1 MLLAVALAV
10 LTVAVLATVVL
21 PLMKGARPA
30 PERGQF
36 DRAVYRDQLQELERD
51 VARGLIAPG
60 EAATARL
67 EIERRLLATDAPA
80 ETAPARGAGSP
91 VLAIALT
98 LIVPAAAS
106 LLYLALGAPGVPD
119 QPYAQRAAERSRIA
133 ATGPDAMAKAIV
145 TLKQRLN
152 ANPDS
157 AADWLLL
164 ARSEAALAHWPESTQ
179 AFQQAMRLTK
189 DSPDVAAD
197 YGETLVMAAQG
208 IVTPQAR
215 AMLGKALAG
224 DPGSK
229 AARYYLALGEAQAGN
244 AAAAIAGWQALAGD
258 EPAESAVRA
267 ELKKRI
273 EDAARTAGIPVPA
286 LAPPAAGPSQAQIAD
301 AATMTPGERQQM
313 IRGMVDG
320 LAAKLAADPGDVE
333 GWMKLGR
340 AYGVLGERD
349 KAVDAYERAER
360 LQPDDARILL
370 AEAELLV
377 PRGLPQTPLPER
389 MVTLLRHV
397 DALDARQPAALW
409 YLGLASVQQR
419 DFAAA
424 RGYWRR
430 LLEVLP
436 ADADQHQAVA
446 AALDALKD
454 K

>member
-10 LTVAVLATVVL
+10 LATVVL
-21 PLMKGARPA
+21 PLLRGARPA

-51 VARGLIAPG
+51 VARGLIAAG
-60 EAATARL
+60 EAAAARL
-67 EIERRLLATDAPA
+67 EIEHRLLATEAPA
-80 ETAPARGAGSP
+80 ATAPTRGAGSP
-91 VLAIALT
+91 ALAIALT
-98 LIVPAAAS
+98 LVVPAAAC

-119 QPYAQRAAERSRIA
+119 QPYAQRAAERSRA
-133 ATGPDAMAKAIV
+133 AANGPDAVAKTIV

-157 AADWLLL
+157 AADRLLL

-189 DSPDVAAD
+189 DRPDVAAD

-215 AMLGKALAG
+215 ELLGKALAG
-224 DPGSK
+224 DPANK
-229 AARYYLALGEAQAGN
+229 AARYYLALAEAQAGN
-244 AAAAIAGWQALAGD
+244 AAAAIVGWQALAAA
-258 EPAESAVRA
+258 EPAGSELRA
-267 ELKKRI
+267 ELEQRI
-273 EDAARTAGIPVPA
+273 GDAARTAGMPVPA
-286 LAPPAAGPSQAQIAD
+286 LAPPAAGPSQAQVAD
-301 AATMTPGERQQM
+301 ATTMTPADREKM
-313 IRGMVDG
+313 IRDMVDG

-333 GWMKLGR
+333 GWVKLGR

-349 KAVDAYERAER
+349 EAVDAYEHADR
-360 LQPDDARILL
+360 LQPDDTRILL

-389 MVTLLRHV
+389 LVALLRRV
-397 DALDARQPAALW
+397 DALAARQPAALW
-409 YLGLASVQQR
+409 YLGLAAVQQR
-419 DFAAA
+419 DFATA
-424 RGYWRR
+424 RGYWQR

-436 ADADQHQAVA
+436 PDADQHQAVA
-446 AALDALKD
+446 AALDALRHK
-454 K
+454 

>member
-1 MLLAVALAV
+1 MLLALALAL

-36 DRAVYRDQLQELERD
+36 DRAVHRDQLQELERD
-51 VARGLIAPG
+51 LARGLIAAG

-67 EIERRLLATDAPA
+67 EIERRLLATEAPA
-80 ETAPARGAGSP
+80 ETAPTRAASSP
-91 VLAIALT
+91 VLAIALA
-98 LIVPAAAS
+98 LLLPAAAS

-119 QPYAQRAAERSRIA
+119 QPYAQRAAERSRA
-133 ATGPDAMAKAIV
+133 AANSPDAVAKTIV
-145 TLKQRLN
+145 ALKQRLN

-179 AFQQAMRLTK
+179 AFEQAMRLTK
-189 DSPDVAAD
+189 VRPDVAAD

-215 AMLGKALAG
+215 ELLGKALAG
-224 DPGSK
+224 DPGNK
-229 AARYYLALGEAQAGN
+229 AARYYLALAEAQAGN
-244 AAAAIAGWQALAGD
+244 AAAAIAGWQALAAA
-258 EPAESAVRA
+258 EPAGSELRA
-267 ELKKRI
+267 ELEQRI
-273 EDAARTAGIPVPA
+273 GDAARTASISVPA
-286 LAPPAAGPSQAQIAD
+286 LAPPGAGSTQAQIAD
-301 AATMTPGERQQM
+301 AATMTPADREKM

-320 LAAKLAADPGDVE
+320 LAAKLAADPGDVD
-333 GWMKLGR
+333 GWAKLGR
-340 AYGVLGERD
+340 AYGVLGEHD
-349 KAVDAYERAER
+349 KAVDAYAHAEQLR
-360 LQPDDARILL
+360 PDDPRILL

-389 MVTLLRHV
+389 LVTLLRRV

-409 YLGLASVQQR
+409 YLGVAAMQQR

-424 RGYWRR
+424 RGYWQR

-436 ADADQHQAVA
+436 SDADQQQAVA
-446 AALDALKD
+446 AALDALRD